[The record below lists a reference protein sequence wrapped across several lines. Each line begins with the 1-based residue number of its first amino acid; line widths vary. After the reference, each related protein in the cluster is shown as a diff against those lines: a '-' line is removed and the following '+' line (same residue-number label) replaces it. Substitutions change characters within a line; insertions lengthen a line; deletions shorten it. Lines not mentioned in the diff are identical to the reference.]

1 MGPFLEPLILYCIL
15 FLPGALRH
23 DPLPELAVFSTG
35 NEIIRIITYN
45 LPALALIWYLRQ
57 RQNPAKKALLPGR
70 HDLFA
75 LLWAFPALIVTSI
88 SVSLASSFFPG
99 LPEGIQVQGPTDI
112 IGLFVMFF
120 SCISTG
126 YLEEGYFRYYLGKK
140 FEEQGLGPWVFI
152 LGSTAI
158 FALCHIYEGPWGVM
172 NSLLAGLILAL
183 IYTRFRS
190 LHGLALA
197 HGFYNIA
204 VYLLGTQGI
213 S

>member
-23 DPLPELAVFSTG
+23 DPPAELAIFSLGRELTRT
-35 NEIIRIITYN
+35 IAFN
-45 LPALALIWYLRQ
+45 LPALALIWYLQQ
-57 RQNPAKKALLPGR
+57 RFNQTKKALLPGR
-70 HDLFA
+70 KDLFA
-75 LLWAFPALIVTSI
+75 FLCAFPALMLTSL

-99 LPEGIQVQGPTDI
+99 LPGGIKIEGPRDI
-112 IGLFVMFF
+112 IGLLVVFL

-140 FEEQGLGPWVFI
+140 FDEQALEPWVFI
-152 LGSTAI
+152 LTSTAL
-158 FALCHIYEGPWGVM
+158 FALCHRYEGPWGTM
-172 NSLLAGLILAL
+172 NSILAGLILAF

-197 HGFYNIA
+197 HGFYNLT
-204 VYLLGTQGI
+204 VYVLGTRG